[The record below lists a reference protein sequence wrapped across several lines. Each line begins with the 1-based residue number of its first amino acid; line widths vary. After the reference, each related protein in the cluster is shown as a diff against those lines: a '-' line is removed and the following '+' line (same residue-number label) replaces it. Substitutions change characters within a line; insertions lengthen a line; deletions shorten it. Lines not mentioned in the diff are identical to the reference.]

1 MTLPRV
7 PTRLGKGILS
17 PHSPPRRRMRHLTL
31 SLRGLLQG
39 LRSIDALEWRFYR
52 MQVNLHDSL
61 CITAVFLYCYS
72 HRKKRNLAQSPWKYA
87 ILTFMSKDFLCRG
100 TAFSSNSSLCGEGAP
115 PPVGR
120 GTPPPRTLLPLAPS
134 VPRLGSRLRRSTLPP
149 SSTSGSAYG
158 LLSIGTAK
166 TDFKW
171 GGN

>member
-72 HRKKRNLAQSPWKYA
+72 HRKKRNLAPSPRKYA
-87 ILTFMSKDFLCRG
+87 IMILRSKKFFWGGDSPDL
-100 TAFSSNSSLCGEGAP
+100 SPCGEGDTSLHP
-115 PPVGR
+115 
-120 GTPPPRTLLPLAPS
+120 TPLA
-134 VPRLGSRLRRSTLPP
+134 PRLGSIAPSALDLVPSTWTPV
-149 SSTSGSAYG
+149 SAYDCKD
-158 LLSIGTAK
+158 LYTVKKASHNPR
-166 TDFKW
+166 FKRAA
-171 GGN
+171 